1 MNEETTYIAIPE
13 RKRWIEFEENSS
25 MEVNSAF
32 PLTSRLLKNF
42 GTVRS
47 HWAIKIAY
55 YLGIFPIA
63 AVFCGTVDLLIA
75 LLVNIPSILKF
86 CFVNLFELVKW
97 IVMQVWNFAGDLL
110 KSFFKKFLAV
120 MGVFLAGY
128 IIYLFFKTGAWV
140 NVWDILKTMFGISDT
155 PTIVMHH

>member
-1 MNEETTYIAIPE
+1 MNEETYIAIKE
-13 RKRWIEFEENSS
+13 RKHWIEFEENTS
-25 MEVNSAF
+25 MEVNSSF

-75 LLVNIPSILKF
+75 LLVNLPSILKF
-86 CFVNLFELVKW
+86 CFVNLFAAIRWVVVEIWGLV
-97 IVMQVWNFAGDLL
+97 GELL

-128 IIYLFFKTGAWV
+128 VIYLFFKTGAWV
-140 NVWDILKTMFGISDT
+140 NVFQILKQMFGL
-155 PTIVMHH
+155 

>member
-1 MNEETTYIAIPE
+1 MNEETYIAIKE
-13 RKRWIEFEENSS
+13 RKHWIEFEENTS

-63 AVFCGTVDLLIA
+63 AVSCGTVDLSRDRHRA
-75 LLVNIPSILKF
+75 
-86 CFVNLFELVKW
+86 C
-97 IVMQVWNFAGDLL
+97 
-110 KSFFKKFLAV
+110 AV
-120 MGVFLAGY
+120 
-128 IIYLFFKTGAWV
+128 
-140 NVWDILKTMFGISDT
+140 
-155 PTIVMHH
+155 

>member
-13 RKRWIEFEENSS
+13 RKRWIEFEENTS

-75 LLVNIPSILKF
+75 LLVNLPSVLKF
-86 CFVNLFELVKW
+86 CFVNLFELIKW
-97 IVMQVWNFAGDLL
+97 SIVQVWNFAGDLI

-120 MGVFLAGY
+120 LGVFVAGY
-128 IIYLFFKTGAWV
+128 VIYLFITTGSWV
-140 NVWDILKTMFGISDT
+140 NVLIIFKQMFGGIWK
-155 PTIVMHH
+155 

>member
-1 MNEETTYIAIPE
+1 MNEETTYIAVPE
-13 RKRWIEFEENSS
+13 RTRWIEFEENSS

-63 AVFCGTVDLLIA
+63 AVFCGVIDVIIIICC
-75 LLVNIPSILKF
+75 NIPSALKF
-86 CFVNLFELVKW
+86 CFVNLFTAIRWVVVEIWGLV
-97 IVMQVWNFAGDLL
+97 GELL

-140 NVWDILKTMFGISDT
+140 NVWDILKTMFGLSDT

>member
-1 MNEETTYIAIPE
+1 MNEETYIAIKE
-13 RKRWIEFEENSS
+13 RKHWIEFEENTS

-75 LLVNIPSILKF
+75 LLVNLPSVLKF
-86 CFVNLFELVKW
+86 CFVNLFELIKW
-97 IVMQVWNFAGDLL
+97 SIVQVWNFAGDLL
-110 KSFFKKFLAV
+110 KSFFKKLLAV
-120 MGVFLAGY
+120 LGVFVGGY
-128 IIYLFFKTGAWV
+128 VIFLFFKTGSWI
-140 NVWDILKTMFGISDT
+140 NIWELIKQMFGGIF
-155 PTIVMHH
+155 